1 MIIPMS
7 IVSTK
12 CCKKGD
18 FIIEYEP
25 IRQWNGKEKNAYIF
39 PLPDGFVGGH
49 VEVQTEQDAHVVIAL
64 LRIADR
70 VELWRAI
77 LEDYLSYLI

>member
-1 MIIPMS
+1 MS
-7 IVSTK
+7 IVSMK

-49 VEVQTEQDAHVVIAL
+49 VEVHAEQDAHVVIA
-64 LRIADR
+64 DR
-70 VELWRAI
+70 VKLWRAI